1 MKYYYTIPLMEGIF
15 AVNKPVGITSHD
27 VIYKLR
33 RQTGVKRIGHAGT
46 LDPLASGVL
55 VVAIGREFTKQLE
68 KHVKSEKEYIA
79 EIFLGQ
85 TSTTDDMEGEKIIVN
100 NKIKPNFDEV
110 EKTLKQFVGKIMQT
124 PPSYSAIKV
133 GGKVAYK
140 QARIGKA
147 LKLEPREVKIKNIEL
162 LDYKYPVIKLKITC
176 GKGVYI
182 RSLARDIGEK
192 LKTGAYM
199 KSLVRTR
206 VGDFKIENAKNL
218 ED

>member
-1 MKYYYTIPLMEGIF
+1 MKGIF
-15 AVNKPVGITSHD
+15 AVNKPAGITSHD
-27 VIYKLR
+27 VIYALR
-33 RQTGVKRIGHAGT
+33 RKTGIKRIGHAGT

-55 VVAIGREFTKQLE
+55 VVAIGREYTKQLE

-85 TSTTDDMEGEKIIVN
+85 TSTTDDMEGDKKIVN
-100 NKIKPNFDEV
+100 QALQPSLEDIKN
-110 EKTLKQFVGKIMQT
+110 TIKQFIGKIMQT

-140 QARIGKA
+140 QARRGEA
-147 LKLEPREVKIKNIEL
+147 LELAPREVEIKDIEI
-162 LDYKYPVIKLKITC
+162 LDYEYPVIKLKITC

-192 LKTGAYM
+192 LKTGGYM
-199 KSLVRTR
+199 QSLIRTR
-206 VGDFKIENAKNL
+206 VGNYTLDKAVKL